1 MKDAAIIKIEKRDQ
15 CGSNANRR
23 LRKTGYL
30 PGNIFSKGT
39 ESIAIQVNKSEL
51 RKKISELGRNAVFT
65 LDMSGEKNNLSAII
79 KEIQISP
86 RGEVLHVDFQQV
98 SLSQEIKTDVIVKIV
113 GEEALEAQ
121 KLILTHQ
128 MDSVSVKGLPQ
139 DIPESI
145 DIDVSKLHAGSVIT
159 VGDITLPKGIISENS
174 PEHIILTINQSKIRT
189 TDDEGDEDIA

>member
-65 LDMSGEKNNLSAII
+65 LDMSGEKNNFSAII